1 MVASL
6 AEVARGDARAVA
18 RDRRV
23 AADPRVTATRASD
36 LPGGLTPTTTAACAP
51 ETGDAR
57 SGDRARRS
65 RRSRRG
71 GAGSCAAEGAPP
83 ASRSPP
89 PRATLSAPRP
99 QPAPARLSPAL
110 FDDRPDAEPRPVVDL
125 TAPVETRRRLAPRV
139 AFHAALDEP
148 TPAETRAPWL
158 PAAPPARRHHH
169 DHPRKARENPRRA
182 AAAGETTDD
191 TAETRALVDED
202 ENEPSASA
210 TVRKPSEGS
219 PSPSTPTSTLPTF
232 ADARAVT
239 ASTAD
244 DADDADDDNARSSA
258 RADAA
263 MTTRRDVREDRRR
276 FARTTSKPRVR
287 RG

>member
-6 AEVARGDARAVA
+6 AEVARGDARGVA

-71 GAGSCAAEGAPP
+71 GAGSPCGGRPPGVAIAPAP
-83 ASRSPP
+83 RDALRRGPSPP
-89 PRATLSAPRP
+89 PPDSLPR
-99 QPAPARLSPAL
+99 SST
-110 FDDRPDAEPRPVVDL
+110 
-125 TAPVETRRRLAPRV
+125 TAPTPNPDRWWTSPRLRDAKAPAPRV

-244 DADDADDDNARSSA
+244 DADDADDDNARSYL
-258 RADAA
+258 RACVDTTA
-263 MTTRRDVREDRRR
+263 MTLRGGVRGRPC
-276 FARTTSKPRVR
+276 ARTTSKPRVR